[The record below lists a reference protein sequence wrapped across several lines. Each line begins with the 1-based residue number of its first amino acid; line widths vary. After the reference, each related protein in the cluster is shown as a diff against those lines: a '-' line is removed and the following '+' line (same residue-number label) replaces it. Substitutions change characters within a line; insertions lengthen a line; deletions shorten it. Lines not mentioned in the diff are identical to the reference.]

1 MTPEEDAYAAAFAA
15 AIAEDIAAHPPG
27 GDLTRVVLRWFEHD
41 DPLQFTVHALGAEE
55 AGEVPLED
63 AWLPLEW
70 PNVDAEMERTD
81 RLLEHP
87 DVQRTGEALQATYE
101 PPAGDDEV
109 VAAAE
114 GAWGPSA
121 ATIEVVRRL
130 PEALTAAGVAPAED
144 FAASA
149 AHFEGWGA
157 LAVLEEVADPD
168 VLAALDE
175 RDELP
180 ID

>member
-1 MTPEEDAYAAAFAA
+1 VTAEEDAYAEALAR
-15 AIAEDIAAHPPG
+15 AIAEDIGAHPPNG
-27 GDLTRVVLRWFEHD
+27 ELVRVVLRWFEHD
-41 DPLQFTVHALGAEE
+41 DPLHFTVHALGVEE
-55 AGEVPLED
+55 AAELPGED

-70 PNVDAEMERTD
+70 PNADAEMERSD
-81 RLLEHP
+81 RLTDHP
-87 DVQRTGEALQATYE
+87 DVQVSGEALAATYE
-101 PPAGDDEV
+101 PPTEEEEQQP
-109 VAAAE
+109 E
-114 GAWGPSA
+114 GEWGPA
-121 ATIEVVRRL
+121 PATVEVVRRL
-130 PEALTAAGVAPAED
+130 PDALVAAGVTLADD

>member
-1 MTPEEDAYAAAFAA
+1 VTPEENEYAGALAR
-15 AIAEDIAAHPPG
+15 AIAEDVAAHPPG
-27 GDLTRVVLRWFEHD
+27 GDLVRVVLRWFEQD
-41 DPLQFTVHALGAEE
+41 DPLYFTVHALGTEE
-55 AGEVPLED
+55 AGELPTED

-70 PNVDAEMERTD
+70 PNADAEMERSD
-81 RLLEHP
+81 RLTEHP
-87 DVQRTGEALQATYE
+87 DVQRTGEALKATYE
-101 PPAGDDEV
+101 PASEDEE
-109 VAAAE
+109 AE
-114 GAWGPSA
+114 GEWGPSP
-121 ATIEVVRRL
+121 ATVEVVRRL
-130 PEALTAAGVAPAED
+130 PEALAAAGVTLADD

-168 VLAALDE
+168 VLAVLDE

>member
-1 MTPEEDAYAAAFAA
+1 VTPEEDAYAAAFAR

-27 GDLTRVVLRWFEHD
+27 GDLVRVVLRWFEQD
-41 DPLQFTVHALGAEE
+41 DPLYFTVHALGAEE
-55 AGEVPLED
+55 AGEVPGED

-70 PNVDAEMERTD
+70 PNVDAEMERSD
-81 RLLEHP
+81 RLSEHP
-87 DVQRTGEALQATYE
+87 DVQQTGEALKATYE
-101 PPAGDDEV
+101 P
-109 VAAAE
+109 AAE
-114 GAWGPSA
+114 DEQPEGEWGPSP
-121 ATIEVVRRL
+121 ATVEVVRRV
-130 PEALTAAGVAPAED
+130 PDALAAAGVGRADD